1 MFGQSGGRARQVWL
15 NPLKTGFWRDVSG
28 NTMIAFG
35 LIAATLV
42 AAAGAGVEFSQAQ
55 EQTNRLQDAADAA
68 ALRGALMAKDE
79 TAAKAAADTVFTLN
93 LTDSGIAPTSKGLKF
108 EISGSHKTAVYT
120 ATAQIKTT
128 FLKLAGIETLTVG
141 ATSTAE
147 AEMRKSEIALV
158 LDSTGSMSRD
168 SRMTNLKAA
177 VDSVL
182 ASLLVSGENVWDARV
197 GIVPFDTQV
206 SIRGVP
212 AAGIAGEFGE
222 TPYTY
227 SCTGSSMTSDRC
239 TSLGTTRDLM
249 CSGAADVAACRANAR
264 IYAYTTSGG
273 TYRVFVT
280 SNYVQNNGYCW
291 PNYYTYTYCGYTVVS
306 RTDYYSTTTW
316 TRTNNASNS
325 TPWPSASYYGTPSY
339 SYAQYN
345 GTITATPTSAG
356 GYGSGSTTTIKD
368 NSTITANSDLLGVG
382 TDSWNGCVID
392 RKQPYDVS
400 GQSPIASN
408 TDTLYPA
415 AKCATNNL
423 LPVMGLTT
431 DIAAVRAHAQK
442 LTPAGNTNITIG
454 VQWGMELLSPELPFN
469 TAKPYSDKTN
479 YKYMIVITDGE
490 NTQNRWSTSASTIN
504 ARTLLACQAAKDLGI
519 TVYTIRVMEG
529 NSDMLKSC
537 ASRPEYFYDV
547 TASSQLTSTLAKVF
561 YSIQSTRLTK

>member
-1 MFGQSGGRARQVWL
+1 MLKQSRGRLRQIRGQVQRA
-15 NPLKTGFWRDVSG
+15 GFWSNARG
-28 NTMIAFG
+28 NTLIVFG
-35 LIAATLV
+35 LLAATVV
-42 AAAGAGVEFSQAQ
+42 AAAGGGVEFSLAN
-55 EQTNRLQDAADAA
+55 EQSNRLQDAADAA

-79 TAAKAAADTVFTLN
+79 TAAKAAADTVFNLN
-93 LTDSGIAPTSKGLKF
+93 LTDSGITPTSKGLTF
-108 EISGSHKTAVYT
+108 ETSGSHKTAIYT
-120 ATAQIKTT
+120 ARAQINTT
-128 FLKLAGIETLTVG
+128 FLSMMGIKTLSIG

-182 ASLLVSGENVWDARV
+182 ASLLVNGQNVWDARV

-206 SIRGVP
+206 NIQGVP
-212 AAGIAGEFGE
+212 AGGIAGEFGE

-227 SCTGSSMTSDRC
+227 SCTGSSMTADRC
-239 TSLGTTRDLM
+239 TSVGTTRDLM
-249 CSGAADVAACRANAR
+249 CNGAADVAACKANAR

-280 SNYVQNNGYCW
+280 SYYSQNNGSCW
-291 PNYYTYTYCGYTVVS
+291 AGYYYYNSCNYTVVS
-306 RTDYYSTTTW
+306 RTDYYAATTW
-316 TRTNNASNS
+316 ARTNNTSNS
-325 TPWPSASYYGTPSY
+325 TAWPWGAYYDRPNNN
-339 SYAQYN
+339 YAQYT

-368 NSTITANSDLLGVG
+368 NTTITANSDLLGVG

-408 TDTLYPA
+408 ADTLYPA

-469 TAKPYSDKTN
+469 TAKAYSDKTN

-490 NTQNRWSTSASTIN
+490 NTQNRWTTSASSIN

-529 NSDMLKSC
+529 NSDMLRSC

-547 TASSQLTSTLAKVF
+547 TAASQLTSTLAKVF

>member
-1 MFGQSGGRARQVWL
+1 MLKQSGGRLRQ
-15 NPLKTGFWRDVSG
+15 NRGHALKAGFWG
-28 NTMIAFG
+28 NTRGNTLIVFG
-35 LIAATLV
+35 LLAATVV
-42 AAAGAGVEFSQAQ
+42 AAAGGGVEFSLAN
-55 EQTNRLQDAADAA
+55 EQSNRLQDAADAA

-79 TAAKAAADTVFTLN
+79 TAAKAAADTVFNLN
-93 LTDSGIAPTSKGLKF
+93 LTDSGITPTSKGLTF
-108 EISGSHKTAVYT
+108 ETSGSHKTAVYT
-120 ATAQIKTT
+120 ARAQINTT
-128 FLKLAGIETLTVG
+128 FLSMMGIKTLSIG

-182 ASLLVSGENVWDARV
+182 ASLLVNGQNVWDARV

-206 SIRGVP
+206 NIQGVP

-227 SCTGSSMTSDRC
+227 SCTGSSMTADRC
-239 TSLGTTRDLM
+239 TSVGTTRDLM
-249 CSGAADVAACRANAR
+249 CSGAADVAACKANAL

-280 SNYVQNNGYCW
+280 SYYSQSNGSCRAGYYYYNNC
-291 PNYYTYTYCGYTVVS
+291 NYTVVS
-306 RTDYYSTTTW
+306 RTDYYATTTW
-316 TRTNNASNS
+316 ARTNNASNS
-325 TPWPSASYYGTPSY
+325 TAWPWADYYGRPNNY
-339 SYAQYN
+339 YAQYS

-356 GYGSGSTTTIKD
+356 GYGSGSTTTIKGND
-368 NSTITANSDLLGVG
+368 TITANSDLLGVG

-408 TDTLYPA
+408 ADTLYPA